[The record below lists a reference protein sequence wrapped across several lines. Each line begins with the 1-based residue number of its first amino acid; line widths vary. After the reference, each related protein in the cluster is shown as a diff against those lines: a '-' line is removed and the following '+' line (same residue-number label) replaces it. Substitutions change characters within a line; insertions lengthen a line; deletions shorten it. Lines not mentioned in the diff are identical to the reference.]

1 MDPSRWELM
10 GEELRAAGLEE
21 EQKIL
26 SAMGWRKLF
35 KLEESP
41 DERRVRE
48 LKAVVDTPLRGTH
61 SIVVLGGKGGAGKT
75 TTAVGIG
82 STLAQ
87 LRNDKVVAIDGNP
100 DVGANLAE
108 RIDPTT
114 VSSYREILAAE
125 SLDRYADM
133 RTHVG
138 QSRASGLDVLGAN
151 RDVSDRKLLDT
162 KTYLATHE
170 RLLRFYSVV
179 VTDCGTNVE
188 HPVSKGVLTNANSIV
203 VVASATRDSAQATG
217 RVMDWLREAGYHDL
231 LARSVVVLND
241 VSGRADR
248 KVIADLVST
257 FARRVGNDRVF
268 VLPYDPHIGTA
279 GVVDVDRLRPDTQRR
294 FLEITAAVATNFS
307 LPETG

>member
-1 MDPSRWELM
+1 M
-10 GEELRAAGLEE
+10 GEELRAAGLDE

-26 SAMGWRKLF
+26 SAMGWRKLL

-48 LKAVVDTPLRGTH
+48 LKALIDTPLRGTH
-61 SIVVLGGKGGAGKT
+61 SVVVLGGKGGAGKT
-75 TTAVGIG
+75 TTSVGIG
-82 STLAQ
+82 SILAQ
-87 LRNDKVVAIDGNP
+87 VRNDKVVALDANP

-114 VSSYREILAAE
+114 VSSYREVLVDE
-125 SLDRYADM
+125 HLERYADM

-162 KTYLATHE
+162 KTYLAAHE
-170 RLLRFYSVV
+170 RLFKFYSIV

-188 HPVSKGVLTNANSIV
+188 HPVSKGVLTNANSLV
-203 VVASATRDSAQATG
+203 VVAAATRDSAQAAG
-217 RVMDWLREAGYHDL
+217 RVMDWLLEAGYHDL

-241 VSGRADR
+241 ISGRADR
-248 KVIADLVST
+248 KVTSDLVAT
-257 FARRVGNDRVF
+257 FARRVGDDRVF
-268 VLPYDPHIGTA
+268 VLPYDPHVGTA
-279 GVVDVDRLRPDTQRR
+279 GVIDVDQLRPATQRR
-294 FLEITAAVATNFS
+294 FLEITAALATNFGQATTS
-307 LPETG
+307 